1 LSRQYLAL
9 ERLHFWVKE
18 KNSSTAEIDYLYPYQ
33 GKLIPVEVKSGSDG
47 RLKSGGVSNV
57 MLPLQVELP
66 KAPTNR
72 QVVPLVQFGKG

>member
-1 LSRQYLAL
+1 MLVCIWQFVNNTSQIVAGLLSSI
-9 ERLHFWVKE
+9 F
-18 KNSSTAEIDYLYPYQ
+18 
-33 GKLIPVEVKSGSDG
+33 
-47 RLKSGGVSNV
+47 GGVSNV

>member
-1 LSRQYLAL
+1 LSKKKYFANFLNNT
-9 ERLHFWVKE
+9 F
-18 KNSSTAEIDYLYPYQ
+18 
-33 GKLIPVEVKSGSDG
+33 
-47 RLKSGGVSNV
+47 GGVSNV

>member
-1 LSRQYLAL
+1 MYVPKR
-9 ERLHFWVKE
+9 F
-18 KNSSTAEIDYLYPYQ
+18 T
-33 GKLIPVEVKSGSDG
+33 
-47 RLKSGGVSNV
+47 SGGVSNV